1 MEIMYEIFDNEKVN
15 SVSGSGCFAK
25 CVKSNP
31 DYGSGGGGQKGKCF
45 AACAVTTNN
54 GTDD

>member
-45 AACAVTTNN
+45 SACAVTTNN